1 MEKINIFDMID
12 HITNFGK
19 DYDMYKIYFKD
30 GSTLVLTEKQFVEQD
45 KLYKGELAIRVIN

>member
-1 MEKINIFDMID
+1 MERINIFDMID

-30 GSTLVLTEKQFVEQD
+30 GSTLVLTEKQFFEQD